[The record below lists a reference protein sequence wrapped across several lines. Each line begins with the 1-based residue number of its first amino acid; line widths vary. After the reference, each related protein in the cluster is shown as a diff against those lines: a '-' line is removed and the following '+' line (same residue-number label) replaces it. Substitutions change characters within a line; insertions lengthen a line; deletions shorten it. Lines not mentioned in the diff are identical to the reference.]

1 LLHFSGYAL
10 IYQSFMLESS
20 VRCEEDGWEPVIAQR
35 SGFHRN
41 KLRATVNCPTG
52 ETEWPQQGQRSA
64 PDRSKEAE
72 NRPSGL
78 IPDGTKLA
86 N

>member
-1 LLHFSGYAL
+1 LLHSSGYAL
-10 IYQSFMLESS
+10 IYQSFMLGSL
-20 VRCEEDGWEPVIAQR
+20 VRCEEDGGEPAIARR

-41 KLRATVNCPTG
+41 KLRATVDCPTG

-72 NRPSGL
+72 NCPSGL
-78 IPDGTKLA
+78 ISDGTKLA